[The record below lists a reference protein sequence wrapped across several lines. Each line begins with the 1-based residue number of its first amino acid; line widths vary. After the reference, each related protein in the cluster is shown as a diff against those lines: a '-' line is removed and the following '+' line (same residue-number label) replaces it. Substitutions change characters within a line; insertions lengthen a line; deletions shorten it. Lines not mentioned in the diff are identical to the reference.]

1 MRDAASNS
9 LASSYNKTPP
19 LLKYSWDIFLSAG
32 IRTGDGDRHP
42 SIALLVMSREKVL
55 AGGCSQLSGSQMES
69 LKEFMLHNRI
79 SPTEA
84 VREKRYSL
92 SCSGFSSPCYFER
105 YRISSVVCMAS
116 KQAGLWTLK

>member
-1 MRDAASNS
+1 MRDAASIS
-9 LASSYNKTPP
+9 LASSYNKTP

-69 LKEFMLHNRI
+69 LKEFMLQNRF

-84 VREKRYSL
+84 VN
-92 SCSGFSSPCYFER
+92 P
-105 YRISSVVCMAS
+105 
-116 KQAGLWTLK
+116 